1 MTASS
6 SQAPFRGVWPAAL
19 TPLEADGRI
28 AHELFARHCRDM
40 FARGCAGT
48 AIFGTTGE
56 GQSFTVAERKEALER
71 LLAAGISPG
80 QVAVGTGCAALPD
93 TAELTRH
100 AANLGVAGVLALPPF
115 FWREP
120 GDDGVYA
127 AYAKLI
133 ELIGTAK
140 TKVIL
145 YHIPQVTG
153 VPVPPAVVGRL
164 AAAFPG
170 VIAGV
175 KDSSGDWDNTVALLK
190 LGAGLSILVGHEPY
204 LPRALKAGAVGTI
217 CGLGNYRPEL
227 IRRLHD
233 SAGKPE
239 EARLVD
245 VVNKLVALV
254 TGVPF
259 VPAIKS
265 LMAAES
271 GEGRW
276 LNVRAP
282 LLPTAEAEKRRL
294 LAAAR
299 SFDAEAKAA
308 A

>member
-6 SQAPFRGVWPAAL
+6 SQVPLHGVWSAAL

-28 AHELFARHCRDM
+28 AHDLFVTHCRDLV
-40 FARGCAGT
+40 ARGCVGV

-56 GQSFTVAERKEALER
+56 GQSFSVTERKDALER
-71 LLAAGISPG
+71 LLAAGISPN
-80 QVAVGTGCAALPD
+80 QITVGTGCAALPD

-100 AANLGVAGVLALPPF
+100 AAGLGVAGVLTLPPF
-115 FWREP
+115 FWRDP
-120 GDDGVYA
+120 GEDGVYA

-133 ELIGTAK
+133 ELLGAVK
-140 TKVIL
+140 TRIIL

-153 VPVPPAVVGRL
+153 VAVPPAVVGRL
-164 AAAFPG
+164 ARAFPG

-190 LGAGLSILVGHEPY
+190 TAPGLSILVGHEPY
-204 LPRALKAGAVGTI
+204 LPRALTAGAVGTI

-239 EARLVD
+239 ESRLVE
-245 VVNKLVALV
+245 VVNKLVGLV

-265 LMAAES
+265 LMAAGT
-271 GEGRW
+271 GEARW

-282 LLPTAEAEKRRL
+282 LLPPSEAERRRL
-294 LAAAR
+294 VAAAH

>member
-1 MTASS
+1 MNASPSQTAI
-6 SQAPFRGVWPAAL
+6 RGVWPAAL

-28 AHELFARHCRDM
+28 AHDLFAKHCRTM
-40 FARGCAGT
+40 FAGGCAGT

-56 GQSFTVAERKEALER
+56 GQSFSVAERKEALER
-71 LLAAGISPG
+71 LLAAGIPPA
-80 QVAVGTGCAALPD
+80 QIVVGTGCAALPD

-100 AANLGVAGVLALPPF
+100 AAELGVAGVLALPPF
-115 FWREP
+115 FWRQP

-127 AYAKLI
+127 AYAKLV
-133 ELIGTAK
+133 ELLAGVK
-140 TKVIL
+140 TRIIL

-164 AAAFPG
+164 AKQFPG

-175 KDSSGDWDNTVALLK
+175 KDSSGDWENTAALLK
-190 LGAGLSILVGHEPY
+190 IARDLTILVGHEPF
-204 LPRALKAGAVGTI
+204 LPRALKAGAAGTI
-217 CGLGNYRPEL
+217 CGLGNYRPAL
-227 IRRLHD
+227 LRRLND
-233 SAGKPE
+233 SAGRPE

-245 VVNKLVALV
+245 VIGKLAALV
-254 TGVPF
+254 TDVPF
-259 VPAIKS
+259 VPAMKA

-271 GEGRW
+271 GEARW
-276 LNVRAP
+276 LNVRTP
-282 LLPTAEAEKRRL
+282 LLPPSEAERSRL

>member
-1 MTASS
+1 MTAPS
-6 SQAPFRGVWPAAL
+6 SQAPIRGVWSAAL
-19 TPLEADGRI
+19 TPLEADGRV
-28 AHELFARHCRDM
+28 AHDLLAKHCRDL
-40 FARGCAGT
+40 FARGCSGIAL
-48 AIFGTTGE
+48 FGTTGE
-56 GQSFTVAERKEALER
+56 GQSFSVAERKDALER
-71 LLAAGISPG
+71 LLAAGISPA
-80 QVAVGTGCAALPD
+80 QVVVGTGCAALPD

-100 AANLGVAGVLALPPF
+100 AAGLGVAGVLVLPPF
-115 FWREP
+115 FWRNP
-120 GDDGVYA
+120 GEDGVYA
-127 AYAKLI
+127 SYAKLV
-133 ELIGTAK
+133 ELLGGVK
-140 TKVIL
+140 TQMIL

-153 VPVPPAVVGRL
+153 VAVPPAVVGRL
-164 AAAFPG
+164 ARAFPG
-170 VIAGV
+170 LIAGV

-190 LGAGLSILVGHEPY
+190 TAPGLSILVGHEPY
-204 LPRALKAGAVGTI
+204 LPAALKAGAVGTI

-239 EARLVD
+239 EGTLVE
-245 VVNKLVALV
+245 VVKKLVALV

-265 LMAAES
+265 LMAAET

-282 LLPTAEAEKRRL
+282 LLPPAEAEKRRL

-299 SFDAEAKAA
+299 GFDAEAKAA